1 MLDAI
6 PLDGEQSDRKGQD
19 LQRLLLAR
27 YRVVQV
33 QSGESVGQLVV
44 GSFRSIRSVEMLLR
58 QKTTNFEAEK
68 PAIADGV
75 NVLSGDGW
83 RHQTPPA
90 FPLRVLYSF
99 QPLSIGI
106 RLPDNYSTL
115 FTCVLPT
122 NFKSRLRTAWIDNR
136 SNEWTI

>member
-58 QKTTNFEAEK
+58 QKPTNFEAEK
-68 PAIADGV
+68 PALADGV

-99 QPLSIGI
+99 QPLCCGI
-106 RLPDNYSTL
+106 
-115 FTCVLPT
+115 
-122 NFKSRLRTAWIDNR
+122 
-136 SNEWTI
+136 NE